1 MESFRSLRHRKSR
14 LNFAAE
20 SGEEFGQ
27 FLIFGVLLK
36 VSEDFYARRFVAKIG
51 QSDGSEIGVLQGPTF
66 ALRGGDS
73 HTQRGTIALPRDHDG
88 SQAAQTNG
96 KLLNRAGDG
105 AGRTGGQELKKLFA
119 HEKLW
124 YTGPVIEPVDNV
136 NLAPTRNAVK
146 RFARAAGDDS
156 RLITPIKKTRIA
168 EEVADRIRTLMLD
181 GAFPPG
187 EPLPSER
194 HLAERF
200 GVSRGSIRDAL
211 RTLETIGLLETRHG
225 QGTFPHELS
234 VDRLVAPLASVM
246 AYRPDLQ
253 DELLDVRRMF
263 EPAVARAAAQRVTE
277 EDLAAL
283 QRILDVQRQKLKSS
297 QSAIAED
304 TAFHAILA
312 RATRNRVVMSIMA
325 TLNDLLV
332 ESRTQSLQQKGRPA
346 RSIDGHESVVAALR
360 RHDPEGASQA
370 MRNHIDQIADIQSLA
385 HKVSKPAAK

>member
-1 MESFRSLRHRKSR
+1 
-14 LNFAAE
+14 
-20 SGEEFGQ
+20 
-27 FLIFGVLLK
+27 
-36 VSEDFYARRFVAKIG
+36 
-51 QSDGSEIGVLQGPTF
+51 
-66 ALRGGDS
+66 
-73 HTQRGTIALPRDHDG
+73 
-88 SQAAQTNG
+88 
-96 KLLNRAGDG
+96 
-105 AGRTGGQELKKLFA
+105 
-119 HEKLW
+119 
-124 YTGPVIEPVDNV
+124 
-136 NLAPTRNAVK
+136 
-146 RFARAAGDDS
+146 
-156 RLITPIKKTRIA
+156 
-168 EEVADRIRTLMLD
+168 
-181 GAFPPG
+181 
-187 EPLPSER
+187 
-194 HLAERF
+194 
-200 GVSRGSIRDAL
+200 
-211 RTLETIGLLETRHG
+211 
-225 QGTFPHELS
+225 
-234 VDRLVAPLASVM
+234 M

-360 RHDPEGASQA
+360 RRDPEGASQA

-385 HKVSKPAAK
+385 HKVPKPAAK